1 MFIYYVYAYIDAKTG
16 LPYYIGKGKKY
27 RAYRNH
33 GKITVPK
40 NRNLII
46 FLEKNLS
53 EVGALSIERRLI
65 SWWGRKDIGTGI
77 LLNAT
82 DGGEGTSGLKIK
94 NRTLSEET
102 KHKISIGLKG
112 KNTYKKTKEHRDKLS
127 ESGKGKHRRKH
138 TEETKQQ
145 ISKNK
150 IGHTHDSETIE
161 KIRSSQ
167 TGKKHSLETKEKMRL
182 ARLKFYQSK

>member
-40 NRNLII
+40 NRNFII

-102 KHKISIGLKG
+102 K
-112 KNTYKKTKEHRDKLS
+112 
-127 ESGKGKHRRKH
+127 
-138 TEETKQQ
+138 QQ